1 MKAGYRKFKYLTWAL
16 FISTGW
22 PYNVGKIPAGIPA
35 GMGMF
40 FGFCFKPS
48 LVPKELL

>member
-35 GMGMF
+35 GIEMF
-40 FGFCFKPS
+40 SDSVLSHHFA
-48 LVPKELL
+48 